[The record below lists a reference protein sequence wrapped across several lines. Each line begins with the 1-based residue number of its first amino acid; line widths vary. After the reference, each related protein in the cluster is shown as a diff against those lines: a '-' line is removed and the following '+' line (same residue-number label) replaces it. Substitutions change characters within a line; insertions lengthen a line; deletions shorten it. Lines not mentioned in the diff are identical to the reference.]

1 MKLVP
6 FNMAAIMA
14 VFFVMDARASSL
26 EFRQYSQRAY
36 DVVSTAGYQPEM
48 IEAVRVE
55 ELYYKHAL
63 LGRGHVIGRAVRY
76 DDGHQEILMRE
87 GMSERQKLGIL
98 LHEVS
103 HILAWTLHGTDVAP
117 HGRDFNNI
125 CWKLVSAASLGRHFC
140 RPD

>member
-6 FNMAAIMA
+6 FKMAAIIA
-14 VFFVMDARASSL
+14 VFFVMDAHASSL

-36 DVVSTAGYQPEM
+36 DVVSTAGYQPEI

-63 LGRGHVIGRAVRY
+63 LGRGNVIGRAVRY
-76 DDGHQEILMRE
+76 DDGFQEILMRE

-103 HILAWTLHGTDVAP
+103 HILAWTLHGTDVSP
-117 HGRDFNNI
+117 HGKQFNNI
-125 CWKLVSAASLGRHFC
+125 CWKLVSVASLGRHFC
-140 RPD
+140 RAE